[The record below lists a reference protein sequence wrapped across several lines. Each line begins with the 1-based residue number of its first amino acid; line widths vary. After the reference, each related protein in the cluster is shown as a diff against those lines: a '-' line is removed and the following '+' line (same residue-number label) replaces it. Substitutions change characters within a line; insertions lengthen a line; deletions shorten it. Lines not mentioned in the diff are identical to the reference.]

1 LKSLCRR
8 EVCFH
13 RLYAAGM
20 FASTGTPFTGTATII
35 AKTNDNGAAI

>member
-20 FASTGTPFTGTATII
+20 FASTGTPFTATII